1 MVLVQQCIRDK
12 GVLAVL
18 CNYAAPLKKFQPS
31 RYVIGLCT
39 AVCIEVLGSL
49 FCPLAQVTWFWK
61 FKRDY
66 QGGDFFFVFS
76 LASKIAPSVIFVD
89 EVDRMLGRRETP
101 GKHETMRKMKN
112 EFVMNWDG
120 LRTKDKE
127 RVLVLAATNRPF
139 DLDEAGIF
147 DAILHGR
154 IDFSSEAWP
163 SISSS
168 AKNLVKT
175 LHADAKE
182 WLSAVEVL
190 NQLAVL
196 YLQHKSLVLSLRSD
210 LLEG

>member
-1 MVLVQQCIRDK
+1 MVCEQKIKSVYL
-12 GVLAVL
+12 
-18 CNYAAPLKKFQPS
+18 
-31 RYVIGLCT
+31 
-39 AVCIEVLGSL
+39 
-49 FCPLAQVTWFWK
+49 
-61 FKRDY
+61 
-66 QGGDFFFVFS
+66 FS
-76 LASKIAPSVIFVD
+76 LLQIGPLILM
-89 EVDRMLGRRETP
+89 RLLLG
-101 GKHETMRKMKN
+101 GFHEENKQ
-112 EFVMNWDG
+112 
-120 LRTKDKE
+120 
-127 RVLVLAATNRPF
+127 
-139 DLDEAGIF
+139 GIF